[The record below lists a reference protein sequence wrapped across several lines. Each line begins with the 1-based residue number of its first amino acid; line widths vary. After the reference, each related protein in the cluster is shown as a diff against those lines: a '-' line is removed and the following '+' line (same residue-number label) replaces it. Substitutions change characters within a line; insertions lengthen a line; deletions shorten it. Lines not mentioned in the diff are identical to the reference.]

1 MSKRITI
8 THTNDVSFQEAVTII
23 KYAIDNNIEKG
34 ECITFSND
42 LAVDMASNTKFP
54 SYYVW
59 RVKNK

>member
-8 THTNDVSFQEAVTII
+8 TYTDDVSFQEAVTMV
-23 KYAIDNNIEKG
+23 KHAIDNNIEKG
-34 ECITFSND
+34 ECITFIND

-59 RVKNK
+59 KVKNK